1 MTQDERDKELEGKPR
16 VHICVW
22 CKQILFEKPPGIPP
36 TDEEASDI
44 ANHIM
49 NCGENPLVQKVK
61 RLEEEADRRE
71 KMFIKIANQKV
82 ELDLKLFHATAKIEE
97 LKKKEK

>member
-1 MTQDERDKELEGKPR
+1 MLFRSKMTQDERDEELEGKPR

-49 NCGENPLVQKVK
+49 NCEGNPLVQKVK
-61 RLEEEADRRE
+61 RLEEG
-71 KMFIKIANQKV
+71 IKEV
-82 ELDLKLFHATAKIEE
+82 LDGTLPYLAEQR
-97 LKKKEK
+97 LKKLIEKG

>member
-1 MTQDERDKELEGKPR
+1 MTQDERDEELEGKPG

-49 NCGENPLVQKVK
+49 NCEENPLVQKVK
-61 RLEEEADRRE
+61 RLEEGIKEVLDGTLPYLAEQRLKELIE
-71 KMFIKIANQKV
+71 KG
-82 ELDLKLFHATAKIEE
+82 
-97 LKKKEK
+97 

>member
-1 MTQDERDKELEGKPR
+1 MTQDERDEELEGKPR

-49 NCGENPLVQKVK
+49 TCGGNPLVQKVK
-61 RLEEEADRRE
+61 RLEEGIKEVLDGTLPYLAEQRLKKLRRE
-71 KMFIKIANQKV
+71 K
-82 ELDLKLFHATAKIEE
+82 
-97 LKKKEK
+97 